1 MKKMVSCRDIHILNN
16 SLCMHKLT
24 ISSVTSIPVTN
35 LIDQKI
41 LKIRIPMLDGS
52 TKVYR
57 VKLYD
62 VGEAKYNVTKEDIGR
77 NDASIEEVRSSHVFN
92 DNPDDCDI
100 SMIVGEFPSSREK
113 VLLNLRFHEEVESA
127 EQFGSS
133 FFEYAKDNIS
143 VGKGFKEVC
152 FLSNVISLNLLM

>member
-1 MKKMVSCRDIHILNN
+1 MI
-16 SLCMHKLT
+16 T
-24 ISSVTSIPVTN
+24 VTSIPITN

-41 LKIRIPMLDGS
+41 LKIRIPMLDGT
-52 TKVYR
+52 TKVYK

-62 VGEAKYNVTKEDIGR
+62 VGKAKYNVTKEDIGR
-77 NDASIEEVRSSHVFN
+77 NDASTEEVRSSYVFN
-92 DNPDDCDI
+92 DNPDDCDV
-100 SMIVGEFPSSREK
+100 SMIIGEFPSSPEK

-133 FFEYAKDNIS
+133 FFEYAMDNIN

-152 FLSNVISLNLLM
+152 FLCIVISLKLM